1 MTAMFTRNRFKEM
14 LLSLAAG
21 QQMVPFGDNRAVLRN
36 LSQQVWA
43 LRAAE
48 AQRTAVARRTQL
60 GRSNADEYGV

>member
-1 MTAMFTRNRFKEM
+1 MFTRNRWKEL

-36 LSQQVWA
+36 LSQQIWA

-48 AQRTAVARRTQL
+48 ARRTAVARSTQ
-60 GRSNADEYGV
+60 GERSTADEYCG